1 MGPPTFGNPIVFVSN
16 SPSAALMLSIPRC
29 QRTIEVLKERP
40 AFEIFCIRNENILQW
55 RWKISYW
62 LQPATLIEP
71 IFRGADFHNRI
82 SEKNSESTKGL
93 KSNDNSC
100 FSWVQKP
107 KIQETRKGCQYLCN
121 SCGEVCCSTGS
132 TLQQGRSG
140 KLCPIKKSGPAPLRD
155 LMLRSLFKIHG
166 WPSQYAPPGRPGGGL
181 MRTNDFM
188 SEVFSFK
195 LTAKQEVWLPV
206 CQ

>member
-121 SCGEVCCSTGS
+121 SSGGVCCSTGS

-140 KLCPIKKSGPAPLRD
+140 KCPIKKSGPLVQWTSSTAGPDVAVIIQNPWLAV
-155 LMLRSLFKIHG
+155 SVC
-166 WPSQYAPPGRPGGGL
+166 ATRPAWWRPDEDKWFHVWG
-181 MRTNDFM
+181 
-188 SEVFSFK
+188 VF
-195 LTAKQEVWLPV
+195 L
-206 CQ
+206 

>member
-1 MGPPTFGNPIVFVSN
+1 MLAMPCHAANCRTILRHRVLLLFILVTATAFTTFPTLSDKTRNIQYMCHFVLFYILCWWLNDKYMGVYLIYGSPNFWKPHCVCIQVN

-82 SEKNSESTKGL
+82 SEKNSESTKVL
-93 KSNDNSC
+93 KSNDNS
-100 FSWVQKP
+100 F
-107 KIQETRKGCQYLCN
+107 
-121 SCGEVCCSTGS
+121 
-132 TLQQGRSG
+132 
-140 KLCPIKKSGPAPLRD
+140 
-155 LMLRSLFKIHG
+155 F
-166 WPSQYAPPGRPGGGL
+166 
-181 MRTNDFM
+181 
-188 SEVFSFK
+188 
-195 LTAKQEVWLPV
+195 
-206 CQ
+206 